1 MFDLFIYNDIKPGKL
16 RKQFDKTVEQLSRG
30 DFVTAEVKKM
40 RDTGLYRARLDY
52 ENRLLFR
59 FGRYN
64 DQTCLLILEIIM
76 NHAYDKSRFLRG
88 SGVDHSKLLPR
99 KKRTYMLAL
108 LAKHEIESNNPYNKK
123 IFKRISRGNYQL
135 NPDLSILIDG
145 NWVSNKESSLN

>member
-30 DFVTAEVKKM
+30 DFVSAEVKKM

-88 SGVDHSKLLPR
+88 SGVDDSKLLPVR
-99 KKRTYMLAL
+99 SQQEVPEGDLVPLT
-108 LAKHEIESNNPYNKK
+108 
-123 IFKRISRGNYQL
+123 FL
-135 NPDLSILIDG
+135 NPRNSRFHLLDKVLSFDD
-145 NWVSNKESSLN
+145 